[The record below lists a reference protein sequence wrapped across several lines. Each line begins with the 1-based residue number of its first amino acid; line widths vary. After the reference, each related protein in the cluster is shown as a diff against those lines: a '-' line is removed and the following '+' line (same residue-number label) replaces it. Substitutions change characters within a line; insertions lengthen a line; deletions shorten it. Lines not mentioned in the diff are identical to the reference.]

1 MVRKKMRKG
10 SPEAK
15 AWGRR
20 MKALRTGT
28 AVKRK
33 VTKRKASRRISRRM
47 TTKRRVSN
55 VVRYRKA
62 KRRRSSGMRSALGG
76 KYAKLLTNSGQAY
89 MTALGTDALINTIA
103 RVSGQ
108 PMIAKA
114 SPYLSILSAYNSQKG
129 NAGLIGAG
137 AYGLTAIGTPGA
149 SVTGGIANY

>member
-10 SPEAK
+10 SAEAK
-15 AWGRR
+15 AWGRK
-20 MKALRTGT
+20 MKRLRAGT
-28 AVKRK
+28 STRK
-33 VTKRKASRRISRRM
+33 VTRRRASRRISRTSKTR
-47 TTKRRVSN
+47 RRVSS
-55 VVRYRKA
+55 VV
-62 KRRRSSGMRSALGG
+62 KRRGKRRSSVRSALGG
-76 KYAKLLTNSGQAY
+76 KYARLLTDSGQAY
-89 MTALGTDALINTIA
+89 MTALGTDALLNTLA

-114 SPYLSILSAYNSQKG
+114 SPYLSILSAFNSKKG